1 MKLLTNNPLV
11 AETRQFPSNVEIK
24 YIETDYLGVLQAVS
38 KAVIDQKYCL
48 LTHPLSSSLK
58 PNETYYKSI
67 LLQDSNSQYID
78 MESLEM
84 IENAIMTTEKFL
96 KSKKTPNWDQ
106 KVLKE
111 FQMID
116 YSIIQGAFE
125 HSEFADYILK
135 KDDR

>member
-11 AETRQFPSNVEIK
+11 ANSQEFPSNVEVEFID
-24 YIETDYLGVLQAVS
+24 TDYLGVLQAVY
-38 KAVIDQKYCL
+38 KAVIDGKYCL

-67 LLQDSNSQYID
+67 LLQDRNSQYID

-84 IENAIMTTEKFL
+84 IESSIASTEKFL
-96 KSKKTPNWDQ
+96 KSKKTPDWPDH
-106 KVLKE
+106 VLSE
-111 FQMID
+111 FQTID

-125 HSEFADYILK
+125 HSEFGDYILN